1 MSRGLDVT
9 AKISRFSEL
18 DLVHIEGGGELYIS
32 GDRDD
37 WSIVLE
43 AGISVLI
50 DLDGD
55 IDHGVPTAPNRILYI
70 YFPILD
76 SDLPDL
82 EMLHSVARLSAD
94 LCRKGESILTHCKMG
109 LNRSALLL
117 GVILTYLGISGSEA
131 VELLRHKRPG
141 ALFNPKFS
149 SYLASLPAVGSR
161 RVAD

>member
-1 MSRGLDVT
+1 MSPDATKKL
-9 AKISRFSEL
+9 SRFSEL

-55 IDHGVPTAPNRILYI
+55 IDHGVPTTPNRILYI

-76 SDLPDL
+76 SGLPDL
-82 EMLHSVARLSAD
+82 EILHSVARLSAD

-117 GVILTYLGISGSEA
+117 GVILTYLGIPGSEA
-131 VELLRHKRPG
+131 MQILKHKRPG
-141 ALFNPKFS
+141 ALFNPNFS
-149 SYLASLPAVGSR
+149 AYLSSLPAVGTR
-161 RVAD
+161 RAAD